1 METRLNRNLSSLWTF
16 SSHLNI
22 QTRTM

>member
-16 SSHLNI
+16 SSHINI